1 MNRGA
6 RRQRGSSYGHSA
18 ALAFSLRVRL
28 TPFAAVQWLSS
39 LRGASAAG
47 SICVGLVRF
56 CLLSIFETSGCTREE
71 DDWDDV
77 TKRWLATGDRRRDE
91 RVFYWGADM
100 REISRPGLQG
110 QQYNCTMFRP
120 MKKKG
125 ILTVQEKWSRQRNR
139 SWPGCGMQPTIARSL

>member
-1 MNRGA
+1 MDRHAAAAECAACMLAARLQAGAVADCHASHLQPLHINACTLGSYHLGPSRSVMNRGA

-28 TPFAAVQWLSS
+28 IPFAAVQWLSS

-77 TKRWLATGDRRRDE
+77 TKR
-91 RVFYWGADM
+91 
-100 REISRPGLQG
+100 
-110 QQYNCTMFRP
+110 
-120 MKKKG
+120 
-125 ILTVQEKWSRQRNR
+125 
-139 SWPGCGMQPTIARSL
+139 